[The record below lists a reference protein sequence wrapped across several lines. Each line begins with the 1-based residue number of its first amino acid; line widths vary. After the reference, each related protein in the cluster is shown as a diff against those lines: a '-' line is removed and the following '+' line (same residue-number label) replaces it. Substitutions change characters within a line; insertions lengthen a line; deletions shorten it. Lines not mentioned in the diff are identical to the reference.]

1 MAGLVRRL
9 FGRPAPADLDQDGA
23 PAPVPAPAPVDADD
37 GRAGWVDLP
46 PTPSAVGSPSLTVQ
60 TSAFEET
67 LATRH
72 NPLFLEPLGHHVS
85 GGAPSGIVHGIAEVV
100 SHPPSPAPGVTVQT
114 FAPRPPRVE
123 DLRGALVPQ
132 LAPTSPAAVDGTR
145 SGAVPAAPSPPVL
158 QRTAVAS
165 SGVDPVGS
173 SPPVSFTRA
182 PDPAPLPRVLEVT
195 AQDPMPVDAVHT
207 DPASETEAET
217 VVGRAVDD
225 GIERQ
230 APTLNRADDDVAPA
244 SPALPAVAG
253 GPDGHLPTVDLPT
266 IQRSLDAG
274 SDLNE
279 PAPLSR
285 ASLSPAPLS
294 PVSVSPVDQ
303 GAAAI
308 TPTVEA
314 PAPLLQSPLAPAG
327 AVGGDFLDSSAGT
340 AVDGVAAIAPTI
352 DHSPPSMP
360 PSSTTAPVRSVQRL
374 GLGEPIRS
382 GDRSPLSDPL
392 PLQRRVE
399 ATSAGTPAPASP
411 ASVGIG
417 ESTPQAEAAFT
428 EHAEPVRPVLPE
440 VGKGI
445 VAQAASSSE
454 SIGDGGEGASTV
466 GVEVEEAP
474 LIGAGAPSASPPFA
488 LLPEPAT
495 TDPVSG
501 GTRDTPPPLAV
512 QTLPE
517 QTTKAEA
524 GDTSSMPEAADAV
537 PPVGSMPAGVTNPGA
552 TDSDATDPVGVVPT
566 LTTGVAPMSAPFVES
581 GSVESAPALASR
593 PVQRAGSREVGSAPL
608 GSAPVL
614 AHRAPEVPVVQRQI
628 LADGGEDTNVG
639 VNSSVGTS
647 AASPLPVAPWPLGE
661 NTGAAHDT
669 EPNTADLGA
678 GGGPATESGQSPLS
692 LPQVALMSAR
702 PLIAPSLSQ
711 SSGPRPSSGPVVSR
725 WMDGRVDDHRGDQQ
739 GNASTDQS
747 PAFGRSP
754 EPEPTPFWTAISRL
768 PVDDSPPSGPNAL
781 PGPAL
786 VAQRA
791 PGPQPATGSV
801 AVGQRLSL
809 GAPIPVKAGTAP
821 DLPLVLPAA
830 APARGQVIQRE
841 VEVPQDA
848 PVPPPPPP
856 PPAPPAPAPAAA
868 STSGGQPAPTAAAGG
883 AGQNLDE
890 LSRQLYDRIRDRL
903 RAELRLDRERA
914 GIVSDRIG

>member
-9 FGRPAPADLDQDGA
+9 FGRPAPADPDQDGA
-23 PAPVPAPAPVDADD
+23 PPLAPVPAPVDADD

-132 LAPTSPAAVDGTR
+132 LAPTSPEAVDGTG
-145 SGAVPAAPSPPVL
+145 SGAVPAAPSLPVL

-207 DPASETEAET
+207 DPASETET
-217 VVGRAVDD
+217 VAGRAVDH

-230 APTLNRADDDVAPA
+230 APTLNRADDEVAPA
-244 SPALPAVAG
+244 SPELPAVAG
-253 GPDGHLPTVDLPT
+253 RPDGHLPTVDLPT

-274 SDLNE
+274 SALNE
-279 PAPLSR
+279 P
-285 ASLSPAPLS
+285 ASLSPASLWPASVS
-294 PVSVSPVDQ
+294 PASVSPASVSPVDQ

-308 TPTVEA
+308 APSVEA
-314 PAPLLQSPLAPAG
+314 PAPLLQSPPAPAG
-327 AVGGDFLDSSAGT
+327 AVGGDLLDSSVGT
-340 AVDGVAAIAPTI
+340 AVSGMPAIAPTI
-352 DHSPPSMP
+352 DHSPPSMQ
-360 PSSTTAPVRSVQRL
+360 PSSTTAPVRPVQRL
-374 GLGEPIRS
+374 GLGEPIRP

-411 ASVGIG
+411 ASAGIG

-428 EHAEPVRPVLPE
+428 EHAGPVLPALPE

-454 SIGDGGEGASTV
+454 SIGDGGSTE

-495 TDPVSG
+495 TNAVSG

-517 QTTKAEA
+517 QTTRAEA
-524 GDTSSMPEAADAV
+524 GDISSMPEAADAA
-537 PPVGSMPAGVTNPGA
+537 PPVGSMPAGVTNP
-552 TDSDATDPVGVVPT
+552 DATDPVGVVPT
-566 LTTGVAPMSAPFVES
+566 RTTGVAPMSAPLVGS
-581 GSVESAPALASR
+581 GSVEPAPALASR

-608 GSAPVL
+608 GSAPVP
-614 AHRAPEVPVVQRQI
+614 AHRATEVPVVQRQV

-639 VNSSVGTS
+639 TNSSVGTG

-661 NTGAAHDT
+661 GTGAAHAT

-678 GGGPATESGQSPLS
+678 GEGPAAESGQSPLS

-747 PAFGRSP
+747 PAFRRSP

-768 PVDDSPPSGPNAL
+768 PVDDPPPSGPNAL
-781 PGPAL
+781 PGPVL

-801 AVGQRLSL
+801 AVGRLSL
-809 GAPIPVKAGTAP
+809 GAPVPVKAGTAP

-848 PVPPPPPP
+848 PVPSSS
-856 PPAPPAPAPAAA
+856 
-868 STSGGQPAPTAAAGG
+868 STTAGTAG
-883 AGQNLDE
+883 AGPGG
-890 LSRQLYDRIRDRL
+890 
-903 RAELRLDRERA
+903 
-914 GIVSDRIG
+914 GIH